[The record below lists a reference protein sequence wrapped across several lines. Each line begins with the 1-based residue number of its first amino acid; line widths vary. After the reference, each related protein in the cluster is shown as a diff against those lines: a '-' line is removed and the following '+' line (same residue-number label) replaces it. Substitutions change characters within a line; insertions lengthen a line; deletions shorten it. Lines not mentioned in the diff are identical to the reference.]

1 MPTRRRLSEQQLVS
15 SLRRQSGA
23 EAAKTASM
31 LLGFS
36 RENNLLIRRR
46 HASVSIRMALGPGD
60 RPATLFVV
68 PETDR
73 FYTYWLDHWPRRYR
87 RVASR
92 YATELRRV
100 FPDQRVI
107 APQGTRHNTVRLVDV
122 ATRMRVV
129 QRAVLQ
135 AVQGIRAINAA
146 AAGALPESLV
156 GLEGEARRRMVLHRK
171 REGRLRDGR
180 IAFVKNRTGALAC
193 EVKGCGFNFH
203 AVYGKLGED
212 YAQVHHMRPLSYRTV
227 PSKTRVSDLRVVCAN
242 CHAMI
247 HLGGKSRSL
256 AQITTALRAG
266 ISN

>member
-1 MPTRRRLSEQQLVS
+1 
-15 SLRRQSGA
+15 
-23 EAAKTASM
+23 M
-31 LLGFS
+31 LLEFS
-36 RENNLLIRRR
+36 HENNLLIRPR
-46 HASVSIRMALGPGD
+46 HASVSIRIALGPGD

-73 FYTYWLDHWPRRYR
+73 FYTYWLDHWPRRYGK
-87 RVASR
+87 VASR
-92 YATELRRV
+92 YAKELRRV
-100 FPDQRVI
+100 FPDKKVI
-107 APQGTRHNTVRLVDV
+107 TPQGTRHNTVSLDDV
-122 ATRMRVV
+122 ANRIRAV
-129 QRAVLQ
+129 QRAVEH
-135 AVQGIRAINAA
+135 AVQGIRGINAA

-156 GLEGEARRRMVLHRK
+156 GLEGKARRRMVLHRK

-203 AVYGKLGED
+203 AAYGKLGED
-212 YAQVHHMRPLSYRTV
+212 YAQVHHLRPLSHRTV

-256 AQITTALRAG
+256 AQIATALRVA
-266 ISN
+266 ISH